1 MLFVHEVFGL
11 ALVMKFQI
19 FLTFVGYN
27 LRMCL
32 TKHIFLRDNQG
43 GGSENFHRKFVY
55 DFCYPQAIRKIV
67 PIAAEKCCPLLGAAS
82 VLQIFIQI
90 KDTKAISTWKS
101 SK

>member
-43 GGSENFHRKFVY
+43 GVR
-55 DFCYPQAIRKIV
+55 R
-67 PIAAEKCCPLLGAAS
+67 
-82 VLQIFIQI
+82 
-90 KDTKAISTWKS
+90 ISTANLCMIFATHKQ
-101 SK
+101 

>member
-32 TKHIFLRDNQG
+32 TKHIFLRGNQG
-43 GGSENFHRKFVY
+43 RGFGEFP
-55 DFCYPQAIRKIV
+55 PQICV
-67 PIAAEKCCPLLGAAS
+67 
-82 VLQIFIQI
+82 
-90 KDTKAISTWKS
+90 
-101 SK
+101 

>member
-43 GGSENFHRKFVY
+43 GGVR
-55 DFCYPQAIRKIV
+55 R
-67 PIAAEKCCPLLGAAS
+67 
-82 VLQIFIQI
+82 
-90 KDTKAISTWKS
+90 ISTANLCMIFATHKQ
-101 SK
+101 